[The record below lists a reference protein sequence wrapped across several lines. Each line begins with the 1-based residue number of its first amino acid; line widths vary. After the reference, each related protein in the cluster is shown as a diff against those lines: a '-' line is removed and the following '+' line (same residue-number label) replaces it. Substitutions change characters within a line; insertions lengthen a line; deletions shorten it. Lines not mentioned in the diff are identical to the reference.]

1 MSTLSLSRLFV
12 RCNLMQQ
19 PYQRVQVSSL
29 WLAQVSHVVAW
40 FCKTLLAMRCRSYL
54 LSDSTKH
61 WKVTQIRQIFDCCTP
76 DSQANLSRHQVYN
89 NQKDSL
95 TWVIFHCLDST
106 HIRSACVLFA
116 YILRN
121 WTPLGQTEING
132 LNFFIG
138 GFAYRLCKLGKEGFC
153 GITEECFQE
162 GHLKFDGP
170 DSWLQL
176 LSKDTV
182 VATIRQTAIRV
193 TQGTTPAEGSEW
205 TTWPWSDI
213 RDTFGDNEKG

>member
-1 MSTLSLSRLFV
+1 MSTLLLSRLFV

-121 WTPLGQTEING
+121 WTHLGQTECLIIKLRYETCVIFVSDPARGQEKLRCKPFCIWNLGSPLLFITKHHIWPTDIWISSEILSRNG
-132 LNFFIG
+132 VSNT
-138 GFAYRLCKLGKEGFC
+138 YFC
-153 GITEECFQE
+153 VDNGE
-162 GHLKFDGP
+162 P
-170 DSWLQL
+170 D
-176 LSKDTV
+176 K
-182 VATIRQTAIRV
+182 
-193 TQGTTPAEGSEW
+193 
-205 TTWPWSDI
+205 WPW
-213 RDTFGDNEKG
+213 